1 MLWESLDAQQLPEML
16 RSPLEHLC
24 LQVKSIVKDRSVA
37 DILAEAIDPPA
48 SQVVD
53 SALGLLE
60 ARQLLDAE
68 ERLTALGQHL
78 TQISL
83 DPAMGAPS
91 LLSSVLDSSNAG
103 ERILCRYAVDC
114 LRILQK
120 VFAAFDICLA
130 DICGT

>member
-24 LQVKSIVKDRSVA
+24 LQVKSIVKDRNVS
-37 DILAEAIDPPA
+37 DILSEALDPPP

-53 SALGLLE
+53 SALGLLQ

-83 DPAMGAPS
+83 DPAMGVP
-91 LLSSVLDSSNAG
+91 
-103 ERILCRYAVDC
+103 
-114 LRILQK
+114 
-120 VFAAFDICLA
+120 
-130 DICGT
+130 